1 MDWVLPGGFLVAYK
15 GVQFVMMT
23 AFSGFRVFGF
33 SFLTPPP
40 CSAYSTYE
48 VWRPDRGNSRWG
60 RGGVGFPSSENE
72 REGAG
77 KEITIISK

>member
-33 SFLTPPP
+33 LDFLFLPPLLSFIAP
-40 CSAYSTYE
+40 
-48 VWRPDRGNSRWG
+48 
-60 RGGVGFPSSENE
+60 FPSFHFF
-72 REGAG
+72 
-77 KEITIISK
+77 IFHF